1 MAGGVEG
8 ELPVEVG
15 VQGVMGGREELVR
28 VRPLLGGASGVW
40 GDGGG
45 GSLCRSGSVFFFFFL
60 FSSE

>member
-15 VQGVMGGREELVR
+15 VQGVMGGSEELVR

-40 GDGGG
+40 GDGGW
-45 GSLCRSGSVFFFFFL
+45 LCRSGSVFFFLFL

>member
-28 VRPLLGGASGVW
+28 PLLGWSVRGVGCW
-40 GDGGG
+40 GG
-45 GSLCRSGSVFFFFFL
+45 LCRSGSGVFFLFCFFL

>member
-28 VRPLLGGASGVW
+28 PLLGWSVRGVGCW
-40 GDGGG
+40 GGCAGQVVG
-45 GSLCRSGSVFFFFFL
+45 FFFVLFFSL
-60 FSSE
+60 FF